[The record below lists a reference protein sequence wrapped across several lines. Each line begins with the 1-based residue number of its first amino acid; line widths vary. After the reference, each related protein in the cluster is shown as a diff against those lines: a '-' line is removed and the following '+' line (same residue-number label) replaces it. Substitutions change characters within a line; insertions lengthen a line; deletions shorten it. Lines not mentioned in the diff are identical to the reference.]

1 MENKMLQAE
10 PIINRNRREFYST
23 DYNLF
28 DRPAKELWCQYLYT
42 RGFARV
48 SSKENYSTPD
58 VVAFKGLTKVK
69 FELEARRNYDYLVW
83 NSEFVTI
90 PLKYTQ
96 VDDFRNFYHII
107 LDCDEILKGEITKFA
122 RAKVEDIIVCPVI
135 EKEIWSK
142 KNQRYEREKF
152 FQVPAEMLEKI
163 VI

>member
-1 MENKMLQAE
+1 MLHTD
-10 PIINRNRREFYST
+10 PIIKNRREFLST

-28 DRPAKELWCQYLYT
+28 DRPAKEMWTEYLYT

-48 SSKENYSTPD
+48 SSKETYSPPD

-69 FELEARRNYDYLVW
+69 FELEARRNYEYLVW
-83 NSEFVTI
+83 NSDFVTV
-90 PLKYTQ
+90 PLKYSQ
-96 VDDFRNFYHII
+96 VDDFRNFFHII
-107 LDCDEILKGEITKFA
+107 LDCEEILKGKISKFA

-142 KNQRYEREKF
+142 KNQRYETERF
-152 FQVPAEMLEKI
+152 FQVPKEMLEKI